1 MRLRKPTFKDG
12 WAGGLLATAHG
23 DADAA
28 RRARRALIVL
38 WLCGALGVSAVPAL
52 AIAGVLHP
60 AHHRT
65 PASAHATPTLAQPI
79 AATDHGGG
87 TPTDSGFDA
96 LRHRE
101 NLEGTPSAADV
112 RRAQRANLDA
122 RHRLLRAN
130 PYFGIYKA
138 AKRRFGISW
147 YLLAAI
153 HYQKRS
159 IAAHPTAAFAACCPS
174 RTRLFRIGLGTAAAW
189 AHSKNAYRLAPR
201 PRRYPHRTRRHP
213 SPADD
218 FDLIMAAA
226 KSLHNAGAYR
236 LGPRAWRATYEFFG
250 ADRLA
255 SIYATNVL
263 ERARAWKQLGLIPL
277 PGRGELA
284 QPVNGTVPGCGWFHC
299 PRPGHLHNGLDLAA
313 PAGTP
318 VHAADA
324 GVVALMEGID
334 ESGGYGNFICLQ
346 HRAHL
351 ATCYAHLEAF
361 APGLRVGSSVTRGQV
376 IGLVG
381 TTGHSFGP
389 HLHFEVRRGPA
400 SCMSCAVDPVPYLSG
415 HVPDAPVPDFGKL
428 PAQLAM
434 AHPRRQRAAR
444 ARKAPTTGGRHHDAA
459 PHRAAP
465 AHRRVAHI
473 APPARPVTPAPPP
486 PPAVPPTS
494 PPAPPEPVP
503 APPPPS
509 VPAPPP
515 PPPPPPSVPAPPPP
529 PPPSVPAPPPP
540 PPDATAPGGAEPPS
554 GPTTS

>member
-1 MRLRKPTFKDG
+1 MQLRKPTFKDG
-12 WAGGLLATAHG
+12 WAGSLLATPHR

-28 RRARRALIVL
+28 RRARRALVVL
-38 WLCGALGVSAVPAL
+38 WLCGGLGVSAVPAL

-60 AHHRT
+60 ARRA
-65 PASAHATPTLAQPI
+65 PAPPTAVLAPPIEPGPSAGATAG
-79 AATDHGGG
+79 ASDFGV
-87 TPTDSGFDA
+87 
-96 LRHRE
+96 LRKRE
-101 NLEGTPSAADV
+101 NLEGTPSAADI
-112 RRAQRANLDA
+112 RRAHKANLSA
-122 RHRLLRAN
+122 RDRLLRAN
-130 PYFGIYKA
+130 PYFEIYKI

-153 HYQKRS
+153 HYQKRN

-174 RTRLFRIGLGTAAAW
+174 RTRLFRAGLGTAAAW
-189 AHSKNAYRLAPR
+189 AHSKNAYRLAVR
-201 PRRYPHRTRRHP
+201 PSRYPHRTQRHP
-213 SPADD
+213 SPRDD

-236 LGPRAWRATYEFFG
+236 LGPRAWQATYDFFG

-284 QPVNGTVPGCGWFHC
+284 QPVDGVVPGCGWFHC

-313 PAGTP
+313 AAGTP

-324 GVVALMEGID
+324 GVVALMQGID

-361 APGLRVGSSVTRGQV
+361 APGLHVGTSVTRGQV

-381 TTGHSFGP
+381 STGHSFGP

-400 SCMSCAVDPVPYLSG
+400 SCMTCAVDPVPWLSG
-415 HVPDAPVPDFGKL
+415 HVPDTPVPEFRQP
-428 PAQLAM
+428 PAQLASTR
-434 AHPRRQRAAR
+434 HRRQRLPR
-444 ARKAPTTGGRHHDAA
+444 PQAPRLH
-459 PHRAAP
+459 PAP
-465 AHRRVAHI
+465 AQRVVHRHATDHAPSEQPVVAPG
-473 APPARPVTPAPPP
+473 AVTPAP
-486 PPAVPPTS
+486 A
-494 PPAPPEPVP
+494 PAPEPTPPSVP
-503 APPPPS
+503 APPPPPS

-540 PPDATAPGGAEPPS
+540 PPPSVPAPPPANTPPPS
-554 GPTTS
+554 GPTSG